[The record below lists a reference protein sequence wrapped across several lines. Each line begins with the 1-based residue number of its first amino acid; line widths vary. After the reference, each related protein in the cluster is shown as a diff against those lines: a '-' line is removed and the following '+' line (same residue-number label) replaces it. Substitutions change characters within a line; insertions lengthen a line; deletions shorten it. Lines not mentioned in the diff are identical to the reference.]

1 MKYSKKSVHS
11 KTRKILWPEFE
22 DQRLSSFSG
31 IVIFQALFSRINLRD
46 RLASCFKHII
56 SSSIYGKNIIVLL
69 LIVHF
74 IIGFRRLRDLD
85 CYKDDPMIQRTL
97 GLKKLPNVATVSREL
112 SAHDEKSVSN
122 LQELSQ
128 EIVLDRVQAEKLS
141 RITLDF
147 DGTVQS
153 TTRRAEGTAVGYNK
167 KKKGARSYYPLLCT
181 VAQTSQVLNFYHRP
195 GNVHDSHGARD
206 FMLKSISA
214 IQARLPKSTIEL
226 RADSA
231 FFSEEIIE
239 ALNKSGVEFTAS
251 VPFARFTEL
260 KSLIESRQRWEKL
273 SNEISYFETNWKPA
287 CWNNCYRFLFI
298 RTKTKIQQKGIVQF
312 DLFEPYEYGYEFKV
326 IVTNKSGKMKNILN
340 FHSGRGSQEGLIGEL
355 KTGAQCDLIPVRKK
369 CGNQIFFTSGI
380 LAHNLGRELQMST
393 LEKQRNTTTKRAALW
408 KFKKL
413 NTIGSKLIRC
423 AGRLTRPQGKLKLT
437 INKNR
442 LIMDEFS
449 RIRKIL
455 DKAA

>member
-85 CYKDDPMIQRTL
+85 CYKDDPMIQRAL

-112 SAHDEKSVSN
+112 STHDEKSVSN
-122 LQELSQ
+122 LQGLSQ
-128 EIVLDRVQAEKLS
+128 DIVLDRVQTEKLS

-206 FMLKSISA
+206 FMLKNISA
-214 IQARLPKSTIEL
+214 IQARLPKSVIEL

-260 KSLIESRQRWEKL
+260 KSLIENRQRWEKL
-273 SNEISYFETNWKPA
+273 NNEISYFETDWKPA

-312 DLFEPYEYGYEFKV
+312 DLFEPYEDGYEFKV

-380 LAHNLGRELQMST
+380 LAHNLGRELQMGT

-449 RIRKIL
+449 RIREIL